1 MVTGWASL
9 PALLVSLVLAVI
21 PTSGSFAGELVAFTA
36 GDPPG
41 TIVVRTEE
49 RRLYLVLP
57 GGRALRYLV
66 GVGRSGRQWVGASS
80 IDGKHLRPNWAPP
93 AAIKRA
99 RPNVPDFIPS
109 GSPANPM
116 GAAAMT
122 LAGGEYAIHGTNQP
136 NSVGGFVSFGCI
148 RMHNEDILDLFGRVN
163 VGTPVV
169 VRR

>member
-1 MVTGWASL
+1 M
-9 PALLVSLVLAVI
+9 VLAVI
-21 PTSGSFAGELVAFTA
+21 PTGYSIAGELVAFAA

-41 TIVVRTEE
+41 TIIVRTGE
-49 RRLYLVLP
+49 RRLYLVLSE
-57 GGRALRYLV
+57 GRALQYPV
-66 GVGRSGRQWVGASS
+66 GVGRAGRQWVGTSF

-116 GAAAMT
+116 GAAALT
-122 LAGGEYAIHGTNQP
+122 LSGGEYAIHGTNQP
-136 NSVGGFVSFGCI
+136 GSVGGFVSFGCI
-148 RMHNEDILDLFGRVN
+148 RMLNEDILDLYGRVD
-163 VGTPVV
+163 VGTLVV